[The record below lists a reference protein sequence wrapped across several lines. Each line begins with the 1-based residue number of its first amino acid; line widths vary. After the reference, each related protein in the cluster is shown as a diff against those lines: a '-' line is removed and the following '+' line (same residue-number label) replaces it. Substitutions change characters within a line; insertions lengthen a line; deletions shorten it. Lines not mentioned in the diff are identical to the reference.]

1 MMSRG
6 LSMVNSIRQFAGIA
20 IVQAIWL
27 SAFCIAQ
34 TGGAEAHIQRAR
46 QLIVEGKPEAAIVEY
61 EAALAADPSNLE
73 VAGNLGVLQFFAND
87 CSKALP
93 HLTAAL
99 TMDSSQARIR
109 ALVGICQRR
118 EDHLD
123 DAEKNLTAALPLV
136 TNPKIHVLILSNL
149 IEIDYAR
156 GELQQASAYVTDLT
170 QSDPSNPDALYF
182 AYRIYS
188 DLADSARNTLTVLA
202 PDSARVHLLTAER
215 FINAGN
221 ASLAIRQYQEALAKD
236 PSIMG
241 VHYELGEAILQN
253 STDEDS
259 LNRATVE
266 LQLALKEDARNAGAE
281 AKLGYIAK
289 LHGNSGLAEVYYT
302 RALSIKPDE
311 FNALVGMGGILR
323 DRGENE
329 KAAEYFS
336 QASKLDA
343 MDDSLHYQLAQ
354 IYRHMGKKEAE
365 EEEMKLFATIRDLKS
380 SASVVD
386 RQREER

>member
-1 MMSRG
+1 MSRG
-6 LSMVNSIRQFAGIA
+6 FSAVKSIRRFAGIA
-20 IVQAIWL
+20 IVQAISL
-27 SAFCIAQ
+27 SALCAAQ
-34 TGGAEAHIQRAR
+34 TGVAEAHIQRAR

-93 HLTAAL
+93 HLAAAL
-99 TMDSSQARIR
+99 TMDPSQARIR

-170 QSDPSNPDALYF
+170 KSDPSNPDALYF

-253 STDEDS
+253 ATDEDS

-266 LQLALKEDARNAGAE
+266 LQLALKEDARNAGAD

-289 LHGNSGLAEVYYT
+289 LHSNSGLAEEYYT
-302 RALSIKPDE
+302 RALTIKPDE
-311 FNALVGMGGILR
+311 FNALVGLGGILR